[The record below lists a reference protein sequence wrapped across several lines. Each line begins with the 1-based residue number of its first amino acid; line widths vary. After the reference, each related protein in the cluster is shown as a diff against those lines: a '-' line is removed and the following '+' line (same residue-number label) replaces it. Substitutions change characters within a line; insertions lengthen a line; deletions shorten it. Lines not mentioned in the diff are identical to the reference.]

1 MAETEKRNLK
11 QIGKQWCQ
19 QYMSEVTLF
28 IEPQAPSGRRLV
40 AQYEEGSYK
49 DAPEFAAG
57 IPRKRRAHVA
67 ISCGVTC
74 SVRLARFML
83 GLSRGLILEETHEQ
97 SALPPC

>member
-1 MAETEKRNLK
+1 MAKAEKRNLK

-57 IPRKRRAHVA
+57 IPDDWTEKDILRFIDLPGSKKFPAWE
-67 ISCGVTC
+67 IP
-74 SVRLARFML
+74 ARVHGSAVLMWP
-83 GLSRGLILEETHEQ
+83 SRT
-97 SALPPC
+97 A